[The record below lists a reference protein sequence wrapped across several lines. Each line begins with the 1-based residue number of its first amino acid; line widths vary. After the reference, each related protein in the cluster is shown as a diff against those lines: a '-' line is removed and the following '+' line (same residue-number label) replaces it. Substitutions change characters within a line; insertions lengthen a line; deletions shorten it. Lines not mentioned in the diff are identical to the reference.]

1 MLDLKCNPLWLLLL
15 SRGGKDEVVTL
26 RGNMSNAVFL
36 QPLFNMCF
44 VKTRRGNQDTF
55 TKTGLKSDIRK
66 FLRNIM
72 LISKAHS
79 TVIMRQ

>member
-26 RGNMSNAVFL
+26 GGNVSNAFSL

-44 VKTRRGNQDTF
+44 VKTRRSNQDSF
-55 TKTGLKSDIRK
+55 TKTGLTWDIYYY
-66 FLRNIM
+66 LQ
-72 LISKAHS
+72 L
-79 TVIMRQ
+79 